1 VIVPA
6 AARRSPGQR
15 FFFVLCLSVLSGL
28 RCYATRIEDDVSFGG
43 ERFNGSLSI
52 VRLNSSSTASSPP
65 TVALIV
71 NGQMSIDLP
80 DEADG
85 PQTGLYQVEYTGK
98 GVKVW
103 EKWSVPPSSTPLR
116 RQNVAIT
123 GSETDSRSWARSTA
137 ITDITGLS
145 NALGQRPSEGPGFG
159 VSAVAV
165 INANGQI
172 ETVVGDAGACVLTD
186 GTAAPCSVAPVFV
199 DAETPAGT
207 IDGSNCTFTLANLP
221 DGASLALFRNGLY
234 LTAGIDYLLSAQ
246 NITFVPL
253 AVPQPSDAL
262 IASYRIASGTRGVS
276 TRSSAQSTAPG
287 GRVLLCSVTGTVVE
301 SLGFG
306 IPYDEARCSIPMR
319 VLAPFDKLTF
329 TFATS
334 ASSLAGF
341 GVDLVMEGASIYH
354 AMHVKEPN
362 AGPQRVEIPV
372 VDVARANVEIV
383 HFRLTAN
390 SVGTELV
397 KITLMQVTVAAK

>member
-1 VIVPA
+1 MIVPA
-6 AARRSPGQR
+6 ADRRSRGQR

-28 RCYATRIEDDVSFGG
+28 RCYATRIEDDVRFGG

-52 VRLNSSSTASSPP
+52 IRLNSSSTTSSPP
-65 TVALIV
+65 TVALVV
-71 NGQMSIDLP
+71 NGQLSIDLP

-85 PQTGLYQVEYTGK
+85 ARTGLYQVEYTGK

-116 RQNVAIT
+116 RQNVAIS
-123 GSETDSRSWARSTA
+123 GSETDSRSWTRSTA
-137 ITDITGLS
+137 ITDITGLA
-145 NALGQRPSEGPGFG
+145 NALGQRPSVGPEFG
-159 VSAVAV
+159 VSGVAV

-172 ETVVGDAGACVLTD
+172 ETVVGDADACVLTD
-186 GTAAPCSVAPVFV
+186 GTTTPCSVAPVFV

-234 LTAGIDYLLSAQ
+234 MTAGIDYLLNAQ

-253 AVPQPSDAL
+253 AVPQLSDAL

-276 TRSSAQSTAPG
+276 TRSSAQSAAPG
-287 GRVLLCSVTGTVVE
+287 RSVLLCSGTGTVVE
-301 SLGFG
+301 YLGV
-306 IPYDEARCSIPMR
+306 PHSEASCSIPVS
-319 VLAPFDKLTF
+319 VLAPFDELTI

-334 ASSLAGF
+334 ASSLAHF
-341 GVDLVMEGASIYH
+341 SVQLAMEDAGVWRATYTH
-354 AMHVKEPN
+354 APN
-362 AGPQRVEIPV
+362 AGPQSFEVPV

-383 HFRLTAN
+383 HFTLKAD

-397 KITLMQVTVAAK
+397 QITLMQVTVRAK